1 MANTPQYKPFS
12 DKYKDYFNKTLICR
26 YNCLEGA
33 YRASKTI
40 CNCFAWVA
48 YLQRTREKLHIIASQ
63 TIGLAK
69 LTIIDGNGYGLLNIL
84 GSRAR
89 IGKYEGN
96 EALFV
101 NTDNGEKICIICS
114 HGKADSY
121 RQIQGMSIGGI
132 FAGEL
137 GLAYTDKE
145 DETKDWVSVA
155 LSRLT
160 ASKDPFFISDMN
172 PVSPSAY
179 IYTHLDRMSKSV
191 REDGES
197 DWNYKSVS
205 LFDNNALTDQQK
217 QAYASLFDPN
227 SIEYKRNILGKREAA
242 EGIIYTYFNNNKEK
256 CKVDEKDEYTFLKG
270 HKGFVSIGIDY
281 SLGGSSNTAF
291 VASWILDDFR
301 MIYVFADEL
310 LDTKDKT
317 PQWVVDKFKEFL
329 IKVQKR
335 SNNAVRLIFADYAQ
349 KILTN
354 SVRQS
359 TRQIAPNV
367 QVLDCVKDKINN
379 RIELKNSLMCQ
390 GKYFIC
396 SSASNVLDAT
406 ESAIWD
412 NKHPDTRLDN
422 GTYSVDTLDAEEYS
436 WSKYIKKL
444 MIMSNK

>member
-1 MANTPQYKPFS
+1 
-12 DKYKDYFNKTLICR
+12 
-26 YNCLEGA
+26 
-33 YRASKTI
+33 
-40 CNCFAWVA
+40 
-48 YLQRTREKLHIIASQ
+48 
-63 TIGLAK
+63 
-69 LTIIDGNGYGLLNIL
+69 
-84 GSRAR
+84 
-89 IGKYEGN
+89 
-96 EALFV
+96 
-101 NTDNGEKICIICS
+101 
-114 HGKADSY
+114 
-121 RQIQGMSIGGI
+121 
-132 FAGEL
+132 
-137 GLAYTDKE
+137 
-145 DETKDWVSVA
+145 
-155 LSRLT
+155 
-160 ASKDPFFISDMN
+160 MN

-179 IYTHLDRMSKSV
+179 IYTHLDRMSKAV

-227 SIEYKRNILGKREAA
+227 SIEYKRNILGKREAE

-256 CKVDEKDEYTFLKG
+256 CKINEKDEYTFLKG

-379 RIELKNSLMCQ
+379 RIELKNCLMCQ

-396 SSASNVLDAT
+396 STATNVLDAT

-412 NKHPDTRLDN
+412 NKHSDTRLDN